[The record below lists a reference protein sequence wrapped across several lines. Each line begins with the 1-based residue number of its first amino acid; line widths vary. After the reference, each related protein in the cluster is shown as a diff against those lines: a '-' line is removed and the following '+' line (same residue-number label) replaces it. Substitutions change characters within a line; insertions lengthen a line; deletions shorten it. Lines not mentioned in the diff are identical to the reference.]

1 MDAMDMSAMATSMT
15 SVSTPT
21 PAPTMAMHG
30 GGGGGGDTA
39 MGMSAMSMTFFH
51 SASTPLFWDWWKP
64 SGPQQYAATCVF
76 LIALAAVT
84 RVLFAVRPLLH
95 ARAASRGAPDGHHR
109 LPLRQDDEQATPRR
123 HATAEELLLAGEKTG
138 LSGADPE
145 AAAPKGVARVAS
157 RWWHSATVGERLLR
171 ASCEAVL
178 VCLGYF
184 VMLAVMT
191 MNTGYFLSVLGGV
204 FLGMFLV
211 GGSADDSTA
220 GDRWHQC

>member
-1 MDAMDMSAMATSMT
+1 MDSMDMSAMATSMAP
-15 SVSTPT
+15 VSTPT

-30 GGGGGGDTA
+30 SGGDTV

-76 LIALAAVT
+76 LVALAAVT

-95 ARAASRGAPDGHHR
+95 ARAASRGTADGHHR
-109 LPLRQDDEQATPRR
+109 LPLHHDEQTTSRH
-123 HATAEELLLAGEKTG
+123 HATAEELLSADEKT
-138 LSGADPE
+138 SPSEADPE
-145 AAAPKGVARVAS
+145 TAAPKRVARVAS
-157 RWWHSATVGERLLR
+157 SWWSSAAVSERLLR

-184 VMLAVMT
+184 LMLAVMT